1 MTEDLL
7 ATVRDELAPELEVQ
21 RELGRGRTSVVYLAR
36 EPALERLVAIK
47 VLRPDV
53 AAEEVPRRRFEREA
67 RAVARVSHANITAI
81 YRVGTLAD
89 GLPYIVME
97 YIDGRTLADR
107 LEATGTLPIDEG
119 RKLLASL
126 ASALAAAH
134 ERGIVHRDVRPS
146 NVFLENRSG
155 RAVLADFGIAALRET
170 GSEVAT
176 RLTVAG
182 VQLGQIEYTCP
193 EELRGDKVT
202 EQSDVYAFG
211 ILAYMALAGR
221 SPYEAENAAEFTA
234 AHLGGA
240 PRPLGALRFG
250 VDPRLA
256 DLVERCLAKDPPRR
270 PRASDLAS
278 AFATEGSRSG
288 ASDRPLPVP
297 AEGSFGAFLHELRR
311 RKVYKMTAAYGTS
324 MLALFTLAAVLN
336 QAFLPDRWFDVILI
350 VGLVGFPIAVSL
362 SWIFE
367 IRDGKPLLTPTS
379 GTERPAVSRWSGVL
393 PWLGLGVSVA
403 VAGGVGWFLLL

>member
-1 MTEDLL
+1 MIDELL
-7 ATVRDELAPELEVQ
+7 ATVRDELAPELDVE
-21 RELGRGRTSVVYLAR
+21 REIGRGRTAVVYLAR
-36 EPALERLVAIK
+36 EPALERLVAVK
-47 VLRPDV
+47 VLRPDI
-53 AAEEVPRRRFEREA
+53 AAEELARRRFEREA
-67 RAVARVSHANITAI
+67 RAAARISHVNITSV
-81 YRVGTLAD
+81 YRVGAFAD

-107 LEATGTLPIDEG
+107 IEATGSLPLDEA
-119 RKLLASL
+119 RELLSSL

-134 ERGIVHRDVRPS
+134 DRGIVHRDVRPS

-170 GSEVAT
+170 GSEVRT

-182 VQLGQIEYTCP
+182 VQLGQIEYTSP
-193 EELRGDKVT
+193 EELREEKVT

-211 ILAYMALAGR
+211 ILAYMAIAGR
-221 SPYEAENAAEFTA
+221 SPYEAKGAAEFTA
-234 AHLGGA
+234 AHLEGS
-240 PRPLGALRFG
+240 PRPLGMLRFG
-250 VDPRLA
+250 VDHQMA
-256 DLVERCLAKDPPRR
+256 DIVARCLAKDPRRR
-270 PRASDLAS
+270 PRASDLATALS
-278 AFATEGSRSG
+278 KGGSRSG
-288 ASDRPLPVP
+288 AGDPHPVP
-297 AEGSFGAFLHELRR
+297 AEGSVGAFLHELRR

-336 QAFLPDRWFDVILI
+336 QAFLPDRWFDAFVI

-379 GTERPAVSRWSGVL
+379 KSERSGSSRWSGML
-393 PWLGLGVSVA
+393 PWLGLAASIA